1 MKLIKYTMLYLLIVI
16 GISAC
21 SSNEV
26 NHFSEAQRTF
36 SDTASKENGLN
47 HMKKPPLKVLG
58 ASVPSAEMASI
69 SAGYASVI
77 SSLDSLSTAQINK
90 LQQAQL
96 WGNVL
101 LLKAMSYW
109 RLQKYERA
117 YAIQQRAETFKT
129 HLGSR
134 DQALLI
140 ALAGFIENDQAYA
153 VLKKLTG
160 RQLSLAEAQPLQQ
173 SFVFTIDRLQAA
185 RKQTSARH
193 PIHKYLLLSQL
204 GAYKNLSQACKL
216 HRESEKAC
224 LQAKQCDAIQGY
236 DQLADLLK
244 AEKISMMKPKRL
256 LGLNHHRLR
265 EARQRCR

>member
-1 MKLIKYTMLYLLIVI
+1 MKLSKLSKYTLLYLLIVM
-16 GISAC
+16 GISGC
-21 SSNEV
+21 SSNEI
-26 NHFSEAQRTF
+26 NHFSEAQQTF

-47 HMKKPPLKVLG
+47 TMEKPSLKVLG

-77 SSLDSLSTAQINK
+77 SSLDSLSAAQVNK
-90 LQQAQL
+90 LKQAQL

-117 YAIQQRAETFKT
+117 YTIQQQAEAFRTQ
-129 HLGSR
+129 LGSR

-140 ALAGFIENDQAYA
+140 ALAGLIENDQAYA
-153 VLKKLTG
+153 VLKKRRGHELPLT
-160 RQLSLAEAQPLQQ
+160 EAQSLQQ

-185 RKQTSARH
+185 RKHTSARH

-216 HRESEKAC
+216 HRATEKSC
-224 LQAKQCDAIQGY
+224 VQAKQCDAIQGY
-236 DQLADLLK
+236 DQLIALLK
-244 AEKISMMKPKRL
+244 AEKISVIKPKRL
-256 LGLNHHRLR
+256 LGLNHHRL
-265 EARQRCR
+265 